1 MLNRPAPRSA
11 GTAPIEARTQNRSAV
26 TPSPAVVR
34 PGFLAFVLQL
44 SLGTAFVAGIVHIV
58 SVLCM
63 PLFAPDDAYARVAA
77 RAPIGLPHRLARPLP
92 GHEVFPFSDPA
103 MAVAVCRFD
112 LSTAPMRIRIKAIS
126 DGFLSVSFH
135 DRGGTVFYAVTD
147 KAATRGMI
155 EIVVL
160 TPSQL
165 EAAESNDAEDEQPRD
180 LRVTAP
186 DLTGFVM
193 FRALAARP
201 SAYAEAE
208 DYLKGVVCEAERTAL
223 NGSSTPLATP

>member
-1 MLNRPAPRSA
+1 MLNRAAPRSA
-11 GTAPIEARTQNRSAV
+11 VAPPIETRAHHRFAA
-26 TPSPAVVR
+26 TPSPATVR
-34 PGFLAFVLQL
+34 PGFLAVFLQL
-44 SLGTAFVAGIVHIV
+44 LLGTAFVAGIVHIV

-63 PLFAPDDAYARVAA
+63 PLFAPEDAYARVAA
-77 RAPIGLPHRLARPLP
+77 RAPIGVSHGLARPTP

-103 MAVAVCRFD
+103 IALAVCRFD
-112 LSTAPMRIRIKAIS
+112 LSTAPMRIRIKARS

-135 DRGGTVFYAVTD
+135 DRRGTVFYAVTD
-147 KAATRGMI
+147 KAAIRRTI

-193 FRALAARP
+193 FRALATRP
-201 SAYAEAE
+201 SAYAEVE
-208 DYLKGVVCEAERTAL
+208 DYLKAVVCEAERTAL
-223 NGSSTPLATP
+223 NGSSPPLATP